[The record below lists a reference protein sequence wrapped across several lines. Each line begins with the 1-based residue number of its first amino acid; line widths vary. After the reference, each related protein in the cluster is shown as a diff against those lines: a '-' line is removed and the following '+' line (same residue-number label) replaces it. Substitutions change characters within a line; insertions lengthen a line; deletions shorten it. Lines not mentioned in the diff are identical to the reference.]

1 MGRRERSDRRD
12 LRAARS
18 RRAFRRSPSPRPA
31 FGRVARSRRVL
42 APRRAGARRAR
53 VEVREVRARALHE
66 APRAVVGRLVPRR
79 SVAAAARR
87 QGHAVAEGRRDGGV
101 VEGLEAAAGRRV
113 APHRD
118 HELAEV
124 GGHADAG
131 DAEAPRDG
139 AGRLQAAPEGR
150 RRDRREAQGPQ
161 RVRRRRGQGAVGQG
175 RVVGPGLPVGPGR
188 ARVPVEPQAVAHD
201 DDDPR
206 GARVGVRQGRQ
217 RARVVSRQGRQR
229 SRNARAGRAHHR
241 ISRSSHALQSSC
253 NDLAVQPSGARLGT
267 RPTRGG
273 PTGGVVD
280 GAGTP
285 RAQPSRRDGRTP
297 SRTEARRGR
306 RARG

>member
-12 LRAARS
+12 LRGARS
-18 RRAFRRSPSPRPA
+18 RRAFRRSAPPRPA
-31 FGRVARSRRVL
+31 LGRVARSRRAL
-42 APRRAGARRAR
+42 APRRAGARRVAAAR

-66 APRAVVGRLVPRR
+66 APRAVVGRLVPRDV
-79 SVAAAARR
+79 VAAPRR
-87 QGHAVAEGRRDGGV
+87 EGHAVAEGRRDGGV

-150 RRDRREAQGPQ
+150 RRDRSEAQGPQ

-206 GARVGVRQGRQ
+206 GARVGVRQGR
-217 RARVVSRQGRQR
+217 ARVVNRQGRQR
-229 SRNARAGRAHHR
+229 VKKRSR
-241 ISRSSHALQSSC
+241 
-253 NDLAVQPSGARLGT
+253 
-267 RPTRGG
+267 
-273 PTGGVVD
+273 
-280 GAGTP
+280 
-285 RAQPSRRDGRTP
+285 
-297 SRTEARRGR
+297 
-306 RARG
+306 